1 VKQVKPRGRPSRNLN
16 EEPVEDQ
23 DELAAAQPKI
33 QKYVQLVPRTR
44 RIAQEKI
51 DTWPQ
56 VSVQVLDEIVAVLG
70 DAKKDIVN
78 TTRDERRELAEERL
92 GALVQRLARQIA
104 DSRIPPQ
111 AKDIHFNI
119 DKLTERNAQ
128 LFREVTTQRHS
139 KQLLEDQV
147 KVAQHLLA
155 KDEENLEQLKKNT
168 AKWRAEWK
176 RQEQRGRVGSPLF
189 LTRLSMPLT
198 CCSSIHCCKA
208 WRMPKCSTMAL
219 TTLASSGPGQR
230 MFQCSIPLIPSSHR
244 CLSNSGAAWR
254 ACRVIMNKSRAWTR
268 PWAMRRRHWT
278 MCSSDTP
285 AHSSTQ
291 HCELLEMQVWD
302 GA

>member
-1 VKQVKPRGRPSRNLN
+1 VATKRRGRPPGTRNSIAAKKRGPKPAAAAKEKVKGKKGRGRKSQADENGRPAKQVKPRGRPPRNLN
-16 EEPVEDQ
+16 EEPAEDP
-23 DELAAAQPKI
+23 DELAAALPNA

-56 VSVQVLDEIVAVLG
+56 VSPQVLEEIVAVLR

-78 TTRDERRELAEERL
+78 TTREERRELAEERL
-92 GALVQRLARQIA
+92 GALVQMLARQLA

-128 LFREVTTQRHS
+128 LFREVTTQRHL

-168 AKWRAEWK
+168 TKWRAEWK
-176 RQEQRGRVGSPLF
+176 RQEQRGRVGCPLF
-189 LTRLSMPLT
+189 LTRLSVRLT
-198 CCSSIHCCKA
+198 CCSSILCCRA
-208 WRMPKCSTMAL
+208 WTRTTSSTMAL
-219 TTLASSGPGQR
+219 
-230 MFQCSIPLIPSSHR
+230 
-244 CLSNSGAAWR
+244 
-254 ACRVIMNKSRAWTR
+254 
-268 PWAMRRRHWT
+268 RRF
-278 MCSSDTP
+278 
-285 AHSSTQ
+285 A
-291 HCELLEMQVWD
+291 
-302 GA
+302 